1 MGAREPSRFEES
13 HPLRM
18 FPTFVWRGE
27 VAAAIRDPLNAGIV
41 GALDG
46 MRGALP
52 PLAPGAAW
60 QSDQAL
66 HEHDAFGELV
76 ACVDEAAA
84 ATLAHLKIGHAGFAI
99 TACWANVNAPGAGHA
114 MHSHPN
120 NLLSGVYYVTTP
132 DGADTVNFHDPR
144 PQTAIMR
151 PPVTELTADNTDQVV
166 VRVSA
171 GTLLVFPAWLQHS
184 VDANRGGEARISIS
198 FNIML
203 ASYAEL
209 MSKPLWQPDRA

>member
-1 MGAREPSRFEES
+1 MAAREPSRFEES

-27 VAAAIRDPLNAGIV
+27 VAAQTRDPLNAGMV
-41 GALDG
+41 GALDE
-46 MRGALP
+46 MRGGAP
-52 PLAPGAAW
+52 APGAAW

-66 HEHDAFGELV
+66 HEHDTFGELV

-84 ATLAHLKIGHAGFAI
+84 AALAHLKIGHDGFAI

-120 NLLSGVYYVTTP
+120 NLLSGIYYVTAP
-132 DGADTVNFHDPR
+132 VGADTVNFHDPR

-166 VRVSA
+166 RPSERRHVARLPRLGCSTRSTPTGAARRASASVSTSCSRPTRN
-171 GTLLVFPAWLQHS
+171 G
-184 VDANRGGEARISIS
+184 
-198 FNIML
+198 
-203 ASYAEL
+203 
-209 MSKPLWQPDRA
+209 

>member
-1 MGAREPSRFEES
+1 MAAREPSRFEES

-18 FPTFVWRGE
+18 FSTFVWRGE
-27 VAAAIRDPLNAGIV
+27 VAAQTRDPLNAGIV
-41 GALDG
+41 GALNE
-46 MRGALP
+46 MRGGAP
-52 PLAPGAAW
+52 APGAAW
-60 QSDQAL
+60 QSDQTL

-76 ACVDEAAA
+76 ACVDEAAVA
-84 ATLAHLKIGHAGFAI
+84 ALAYLKIGHDGFAI

-120 NLLSGVYYVTTP
+120 NLLSGIYYVTTP
-132 DGADTVNFHDPR
+132 DGADTVNFHEPR
-144 PQTAIMR
+144 PQAAIIR

-184 VDANRGGEARISIS
+184 VDTNQSGEARISVS

-203 ASYAEL
+203 ASYAER
-209 MSKPLWQPDRA
+209 MSKPLWEPGQA

>member
-1 MGAREPSRFEES
+1 MAATEPSRFEES

-18 FPTFVWRGE
+18 FPTVVWRGE
-27 VAAAIRDPLNAGIV
+27 VAAQTRDPLNAGIV
-41 GALDG
+41 GALDA
-46 MRGALP
+46 MRGGAP
-52 PLAPGAAW
+52 APGAAW

-76 ACVDEAAA
+76 ACIDEAAA
-84 ATLAHLKIGHAGFAI
+84 AALAHLKIGHGGFAI

-114 MHSHPN
+114 VHSHPN
-120 NLLSGVYYVTTP
+120 NLLSGVYYVATP
-132 DGADTVNFHDPR
+132 GGADTVNFHDPR

-166 VRVSA
+166 VQVSA

-184 VDANRGGEARISIS
+184 IDANRGGAARISVS

-203 ASYAEL
+203 ASYAGR
-209 MSKPLWQPDRA
+209 MSEPLWQPDRA